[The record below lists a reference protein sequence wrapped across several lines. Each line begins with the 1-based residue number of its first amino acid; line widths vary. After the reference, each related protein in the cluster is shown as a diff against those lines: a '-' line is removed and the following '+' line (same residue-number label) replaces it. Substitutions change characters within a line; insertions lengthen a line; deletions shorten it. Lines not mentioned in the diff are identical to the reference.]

1 MEIIIDKLI
10 SIIIPVYNV
19 EMYLERCIE
28 SVVNQTYRNLQ
39 IILVDDGSTDTSGRL
54 CDSYADGDNRI
65 KVIHKDNG
73 GLSDARNAGIDVATG
88 NYIMFV
94 DSDDWIREDCVE
106 ILAKALQ
113 YSKKK
118 ISVCK
123 YQKTNKWKISEVRR
137 EIDVVDYVEE
147 WTIEEAYRHLF
158 LCQKIDNSVCAKL
171 YEHSLFQEIRFPVGK
186 LYEDQF
192 TTYKLFHIA
201 QGITFVEQEMY
212 FYYNRQGS
220 IQNEN
225 FSLRKM
231 DELDAAKECVDF
243 IRNYYPHLLEEAY
256 CRLVSSCFHI
266 LFSINDK
273 KRWEQQVNRL
283 QQIIMKY
290 RIRMIFGKNINKKV
304 RLGCLCTCL
313 GFCVTQW
320 IYRKT
325 GVKGKIN
332 I

>member
-39 IILVDDGSTDTSGRL
+39 IILVDDGSTDTSGIL
-54 CDSYADGDNRI
+54 CDNYADGDKRI
-65 KVIHKDNG
+65 RVIHKDNG

-88 NYIMFV
+88 KYIMFV
-94 DSDDWIREDCVE
+94 DSDDWIRKDCVE
-106 ILAKALQ
+106 ILAKAIQ

-118 ISVCK
+118 ISVCE
-123 YQKTNKWKISEVRR
+123 YLRTNKWEISEVSK
-137 EIDVVDYVEE
+137 EIDVVDLVEE

-158 LCQKIDNSVCAKL
+158 LCKKIDNSVCAKL
-171 YEHSLFQEIRFPVGK
+171 YERSLFQEIRFPVGK

-192 TTYKLFHIA
+192 TTYKLFHSA
-201 QGITFVEQEMY
+201 QVITFVEQDMY

-231 DELDAAKECVDF
+231 DELDAAKE
-243 IRNYYPHLLEEAY
+243 
-256 CRLVSSCFHI
+256 
-266 LFSINDK
+266 
-273 KRWEQQVNRL
+273 
-283 QQIIMKY
+283 
-290 RIRMIFGKNINKKV
+290 
-304 RLGCLCTCL
+304 
-313 GFCVTQW
+313 
-320 IYRKT
+320 
-325 GVKGKIN
+325 
-332 I
+332 

>member
-1 MEIIIDKLI
+1 MEIMIDKPI

-19 EMYLERCIE
+19 EMYLDRCIE
-28 SVVNQTYRNLQ
+28 SVINQTYRNLQ

-54 CDSYADGDNRI
+54 CDSYADDDNRI
-65 KVIHKDNG
+65 RVIHKDNG
-73 GLSDARNAGIDVATG
+73 GLSDARNVGIDVATG

-118 ISVCK
+118 ISVCE
-123 YQKTNKWKISEVRR
+123 YLKTNKWKISEVSK
-137 EIDVVDYVEE
+137 EIDVVDFVEE

-158 LCQKIDNSVCAKL
+158 LYKKIDNSACAKL
-171 YEHSLFQEIRFPVGK
+171 YERSLFREIRFPVGK

-192 TTYKLFHIA
+192 TIYKLFHVA
-201 QGITFVEQEMY
+201 QGIVYVDQKMY
-212 FYYNRQGS
+212 FYYNRPGS

-225 FSLRKM
+225 FTLRKM
-231 DELDAAKECVDF
+231 DELEAAKGCVNF
-243 IRNYYPHLLEEAY
+243 IMDYYPQLSEEVN

-266 LFSINDK
+266 LFAINDK
-273 KRWEQQVNRL
+273 KRWEQQVSQL
-283 QQIIMKY
+283 QQIIRKN
-290 RIRMIFGKNINKKV
+290 RIRMIFGKNVSKKV
-304 RLGCLCTCL
+304 RFGCLSTCF
-313 GFCVTQW
+313 GFGVTRW
-320 IYRKT
+320 IYRKA
-325 GVKGKIN
+325 GVSGKIN